1 MQRKNPCPLRANS
14 GHRETETLEGGL
26 SDPDGSLISHSGRST
41 PNPFDLTVQSA
52 ANFLDN
58 PVSEL
63 AKQIEVLAHH
73 TPDGLQ
79 QVVQLLHQH
88 VFQFDATYE

>member
-1 MQRKNPCPLRANS
+1 VQRKSPCPLRANS

-58 PVSEL
+58 RLNLLPRFCAIPAFECDE
-63 AKQIEVLAHH
+63 I
-73 TPDGLQ
+73 DQ
-79 QVVQLLHQH
+79 QK
-88 VFQFDATYE
+88 